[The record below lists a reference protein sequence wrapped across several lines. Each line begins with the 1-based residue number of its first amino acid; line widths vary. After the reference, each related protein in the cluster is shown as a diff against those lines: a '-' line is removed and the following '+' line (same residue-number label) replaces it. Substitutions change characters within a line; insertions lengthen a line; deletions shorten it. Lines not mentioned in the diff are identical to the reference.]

1 MKAAVATAR
10 RGAAALALALAA
22 TLGAGCASVP
32 NPNPADPL
40 EGFNRGVQRFNDAV
54 DDAVLRPVAT
64 AYRDHLPR
72 PLRTG
77 VGNFF
82 GNLDDGWSAVN
93 HLLQGKLEP
102 ALNMTLRVAVNSTFG
117 LAGVLDIA
125 SEAGLER
132 ESEDFGQTLGRWG
145 LPAGP
150 YLVWPLLGPSSIR
163 DSVGR
168 PLDMAATSAVRIGVD
183 EGALAGATLL
193 NVVDTRARLLGATR
207 LLEDIALDR
216 YIFLR
221 DAYLSRRR
229 NLVYDGD
236 PPPLPDPD
244 DPPAAAP
251 R

>member
-1 MKAAVATAR
+1 MARRPASAALLGLAVAAM
-10 RGAAALALALAA
+10 AFS
-22 TLGAGCASVP
+22 GCASVR

-54 DDAVLRPVAT
+54 DEAVLVPVAT
-64 AYRDHLPR
+64 AYRDTVPQ

-93 HLLQGKLEP
+93 HLLQGKIES

-117 LAGVLDIA
+117 LAGVLDVA
-125 SEAGLER
+125 GEAGLER

-145 LPAGP
+145 LPPGP
-150 YLVWPLLGPSSIR
+150 YLVLPLLGPSSVR
-163 DSVGR
+163 DAAGR
-168 PLDMAATSAVRIGVD
+168 PLDMAATSTARVGLN
-183 EGALAGATLL
+183 EGELTAATLL
-193 NVVDTRARLLGATR
+193 GVVDLRARLLGATR
-207 LLEDIALDR
+207 LLDDIALDR
-216 YIFLR
+216 YVFLR

-236 PPPLPDPD
+236 PPELPEPD
-244 DPPAAAP
+244 DEPAVAP